1 MRAYER
7 LLRYVKFNTESD
19 EETLTHPS
27 TENQF
32 ILANEL
38 ASELKELGCDRVQV
52 SDKCYVYAKLSATAG
67 YEDAPKLGFIA
78 HMDTS
83 PDFSGEGVN
92 PIIHEN
98 YSGEDIVLDKFGTV
112 LSSSTF
118 PHLSRLKGRTLIT
131 TSGNTLLGADD
142 KAGIAEIMTLIEK
155 IKVESLAHGPL
166 RFAFT
171 PDEEIGEGADNFDV
185 ELFDADFAYT
195 VDGGE
200 EGSLE
205 YENFNAAAAR
215 FEIKGFNVHPG
226 SAKNTMINAALVA
239 IEINSMLPGFETPSH
254 TDGYDGFYH
263 LTDINGDVGMA
274 KLYYIIRDH
283 DHNSYMARLNT
294 LAHIEEI
301 INEKYGEGTCELSI
315 REQYKNMATKIA
327 PCMHLI
333 DNAKLATERA
343 GITPTVEPI
352 RGGTD
357 GARLSFM
364 GLPCPNL
371 GTGGYA
377 FHGPYEHI
385 TVEGMDKVVEIL
397 ANITDIYKS
406 QITEK

>member
-7 LLRYVKFNTESD
+7 LLNYVKFNTESD
-19 EETLTHPS
+19 EDSLEHPS
-27 TENQF
+27 TEHQF
-32 ILANEL
+32 VLARALAEEL
-38 ASELKELGCDRVQV
+38 TALGCKDVCV
-52 SDKCYVYAKLSATAG
+52 SDKCYVYAKLDATHG
-67 YEDAPKLGFIA
+67 YEDAPKIGFIA

-83 PDFSGEGVN
+83 PDFSGEGVT

-98 YSGEDIVLDKFGTV
+98 YSGEDITLNKFTT
-112 LSSSTF
+112 LSTETF
-118 PHLSRLKGRTLIT
+118 PHLKKLKGRTLIT

-142 KAGIAEIMTLIEK
+142 KAGIAEIMTLIEN
-155 IKVESLAHGPL
+155 IKVKGLSHGPL

-171 PDEEIGEGADNFDV
+171 PDEEIGVGADFFDV
-185 ELFDADFAYT
+185 PFFDADFAYT

-239 IEINSMLPGFETPSH
+239 MEINAMLPGFETPSH

-263 LTDINGDVGMA
+263 LTDVYGDVGMA
-274 KLYYIIRDH
+274 KLNYIVRDH
-283 DHNSYMARLNT
+283 DRNMYMSRLAT
-294 LAHIEEI
+294 LSHIAEI

-315 REQYKNMATKIA
+315 REQYKNMICQIE

-333 DNAKLATERA
+333 DNAKLAIERA
-343 GITPTVEPI
+343 GLTPSVEPI

-385 TVEGMDKVVEIL
+385 TTEGMDKVVEIL
-397 ANITDIYKS
+397 ENIVDIYSTHRTDK
-406 QITEK
+406 